1 MTDLSTKIVALRER
15 FIRRCAQDADRIAGA
30 DRETLE
36 VIAHRLSGMAGMF
49 GCDAAG
55 DDARALEDAIR
66 AEAPDA
72 TVAALATSLEANL
85 RAL

>member
-1 MTDLSTKIVALRER
+1 MTDHASEMAALRER
-15 FIRRCAQDADRIAGA
+15 FIMRCAQDADRIAGA
-30 DRETLE
+30 DREMLA

-55 DDARALEDAIR
+55 DNARALEDAIR
-66 AEAPDA
+66 AEAPDSA
-72 TVAALATSLEANL
+72 VAALATALEAKL